1 MRENGQNGC
10 QGESNIRFSKFP
22 SPRGCYVLPSFK
34 YAICAYKLLLTKDW
48 IENSVTFECGEH
60 EAEEMFIGI

>member
-1 MRENGQNGC
+1 M
-10 QGESNIRFSKFP
+10 
-22 SPRGCYVLPSFK
+22 GCYVLPSFK
-34 YAICAYKLLLTKDW
+34 YATCAYKLLLTKDW